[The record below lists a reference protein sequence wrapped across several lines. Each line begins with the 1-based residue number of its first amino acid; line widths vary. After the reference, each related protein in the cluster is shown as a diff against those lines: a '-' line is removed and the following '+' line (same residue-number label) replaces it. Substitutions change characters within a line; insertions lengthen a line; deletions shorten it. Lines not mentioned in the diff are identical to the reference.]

1 MSNTHEV
8 ISALLDNEP
17 FDPEELSD
25 ALSDPT
31 GRALL
36 IDLVML
42 RRIVQPGDPIPAAP
56 TAKTVSGYS
65 WRVAAAAAALVLSIA
80 GGYIAGERRAE
91 TVSSEAPAPTRIVE
105 AEPFVP
111 TGGTR

>member
-1 MSNTHEV
+1 MQNTHEV

-17 FDPEELSD
+17 FDPNELAD
-25 ALSDPT
+25 ALSDPA

-42 RRIVQPGDPIPAAP
+42 RRIVQPGDPVPAMP
-56 TAKTVSGYS
+56 TVRSVKRYS
-65 WRVAAAAAALVLSIA
+65 WRLAAAAAVLVLSIA
-80 GGYIAGERRAE
+80 GGYLAGERRAE
-91 TVSSEAPAPTRIVE
+91 SVSAAAPAATRVVE

-111 TGGTR
+111 TGGMR

>member
-1 MSNTHEV
+1 MNNTHEV
-8 ISALLDNEP
+8 LSALLDNEP
-17 FDPEELSD
+17 FDPAELSD
-25 ALSDPT
+25 ALSDPA

-42 RRIVQPGDPIPAAP
+42 RRIVQPGDPVPAAP
-56 TAKTVSGYS
+56 TAKTVSRYS
-65 WRVAAAAAALVLSIA
+65 WRVAAAAAALVLSVA
-80 GGYIAGERRAE
+80 GGYFAGERRAA

-111 TGGTR
+111 TGGMR

>member
-1 MSNTHEV
+1 MDNTHEV

-17 FDPEELSD
+17 FDPGELSE
-25 ALSDPT
+25 ALSDPA

-42 RRIVQPGDPIPAAP
+42 RQVVQPADPVPAAP
-56 TAKTVSGYS
+56 TARSRSS
-65 WRVAAAAAALVLSIA
+65 WRVTAAAAALVLSIA

-91 TVSSEAPAPTRIVE
+91 TMPAEAPAPTRVVE

-111 TGGTR
+111 AGAMR

>member
-1 MSNTHEV
+1 MHNTHEV

-17 FDPEELSD
+17 FDPRELAD
-25 ALSDPT
+25 ALSDPA

-42 RRIVQPGDPIPAAP
+42 RRIVQPGEPVPAMP
-56 TAKTVSGYS
+56 TATTMRRYS
-65 WRVAAAAAALVLSIA
+65 WRLAAAAAALVLSIA
-80 GGYIAGERRAE
+80 GGYLAGERHAQPLP
-91 TVSSEAPAPTRIVE
+91 SEAPTPTRVVE

-111 TGGTR
+111 TGGMR

>member
-1 MSNTHEV
+1 MNNTHEV
-8 ISALLDNEP
+8 LSALLDNEP
-17 FDPEELSD
+17 FDPSELSE
-25 ALSDPT
+25 ALSDPA

-42 RRIVQPGDPIPAAP
+42 RRIVQPGEPVPATP
-56 TAKTVSGYS
+56 TARTMSRYS

-80 GGYIAGERRAE
+80 GGYLAGERHAQP
-91 TVSSEAPAPTRIVE
+91 VPSEAPTPTRVVE

-111 TGGTR
+111 TGGMR

>member
-17 FDPEELSD
+17 FDVEELSD
-25 ALSDPT
+25 ALSDPA

-42 RRIVQPGDPIPAAP
+42 RHIVQPADPVLGTP
-56 TAKTVSGYS
+56 TARTVSRYS
-65 WRVAAAAAALVLSIA
+65 WRLVAAAAALVVSLA
-80 GGYIAGERRAE
+80 GGYIAGERSAK
-91 TVSSEAPAPTRIVE
+91 TMSSEAPAPTRVVE

-111 TGGTR
+111 SGGMR

>member
-1 MSNTHEV
+1 MHNTHEV

-17 FDPEELSD
+17 FDPSELAD
-25 ALSDPT
+25 ALSDPA

-42 RRIVQPGDPIPAAP
+42 RRIVQPADPIPVAP
-56 TAKTVSGYS
+56 TAKTVNRYS

-80 GGYIAGERRAE
+80 GGYIAGERRGE
-91 TVSSEAPAPTRIVE
+91 TTPAEAPAPTRVVE

-111 TGGTR
+111 TGGMR

>member
-1 MSNTHEV
+1 MPNTHEV

-17 FDPEELSD
+17 FDPEELTN
-25 ALSDPT
+25 ALSDPG

-42 RRIVQPGDPIPAAP
+42 RRIVQPAEPVPAAA
-56 TAKTVSGYS
+56 TAKPPSRS
-65 WRVAAAAAALVLSIA
+65 WRVAAAAAVLVLSIV
-80 GGYIAGERRAE
+80 GGYIAGERRAAI
-91 TVSSEAPAPTRIVE
+91 VSSEAPTPTRVVE

-111 TGGTR
+111 TGGAR